1 MDTPSGSLP
10 PTPPLTE
17 ATLAILLS
25 LVPDPKHGYA
35 ILKTVPTLSAH
46 RVTLTTGTLY
56 GALKRLL
63 EQGWIARQDSPNA
76 PASGR
81 PQKMYSLTPLGRSV
95 LNAELQRLQALLAA
109 AQQRGAMEGQ

>member
-1 MDTPSGSLP
+1 MTTPDVP
-10 PTPPLTE
+10 PTLPLTE

-35 ILKTVPTLSAH
+35 ILKAVPELSGQ

-63 EQGWIARQDSPNA
+63 EHGWISRIDEPTT

-81 PQKMYSLTPLGRSV
+81 PQKVYALTPVGRTI
-95 LNAELQRLQALLAA
+95 LTGELHRLQALLAA
-109 AQQRGAMEGQ
+109 AHRRGALEVK